1 MANETI
7 VKFGYPETLIREY
20 NDWVVLLR
28 PAQVTIGSLVLA
40 CKLDVDSMGQV
51 PSAAFTELATITSDI
66 ESSLGEVFQNDKINY
81 LLLMMVD
88 KHVHFHV
95 LPRYASARSLKGT
108 DFEDTS
114 WPGPPDVTKSLNVT
128 SDQFDEML
136 ATLKAAWPE

>member
-88 KHVHFHV
+88 KHVHLLIFFRRHKC
-95 LPRYASARSLKGT
+95 PESDISIMSAQRHKLLGSI
-108 DFEDTS
+108 
-114 WPGPPDVTKSLNVT
+114 
-128 SDQFDEML
+128 
-136 ATLKAAWPE
+136 